1 MDKNK
6 LDKHILQQ
14 EKVLV
19 EFDII
24 SSTTLEEF
32 MDTYKKI
39 AETSDD
45 ISQLKK
51 VSTLLNKKDNIKIP
65 GFFYPTPIPEEGNPT
80 LDKLSVA
87 MLEFILKKTQNPDD
101 WSYIINYMINKLGL
115 EFDDEEDGGE
125 DSNI

>member
-19 EFDII
+19 EFDIV

-32 MDTYKKI
+32 MDTYKQI

-51 VSTLLNKKDNIKIP
+51 VSSLLNKKDNVKIH
-65 GFFYPTPIPEEGNPT
+65 
-80 LDKLSVA
+80 
-87 MLEFILKKTQNPDD
+87 ILLPN
-101 WSYIINYMINKLGL
+101 
-115 EFDDEEDGGE
+115 
-125 DSNI
+125 SNCRRRKSNFR